1 MSNESRAR
9 IPIGRR
15 KFSVGDSA
23 YVNDQAPAD
32 YRERT
37 GIITEV
43 GPGKSEYRIEFE
55 DGQTPTTGYL
65 MSSLLEKR

>member
-1 MSNESRAR
+1 MSNEGRAR
-9 IPIGRR
+9 LGRR
-15 KFSVGDSA
+15 KFNVGDSA

-37 GIITEV
+37 GIITEI

-65 MSSLLEKR
+65 TASWLEKR